1 MIGTA
6 TVRMCSILKLG
17 NNYLYVC
24 SPMARW
30 AKVLLYVSNL
40 ERVFDTT

>member
-17 NNYLYVC
+17 NNYLYVLPWRDGLRYC
-24 SPMARW
+24 
-30 AKVLLYVSNL
+30 YNVSNL
-40 ERVFDTT
+40 EREFDTT